1 MGRRGSRGPS
11 TRNHPLSLSLSLSLS
26 FPGDRAFSVRMRER
40 GVETADI
47 VPDVSDRVENQALAN
62 PLPTA
67 TIR

>member
-11 TRNHPLSLSLSLSLS
+11 TRNHPLSLS